1 MKAKQR
7 SILVLW
13 WCLLVLWNAQADG
26 VDVAEVRRTHQD
38 PRPIVGIVSQPLG
51 EETNQS
57 YIAAS
62 YVKWIESSGARVAP
76 LIFDRPAE
84 ELRSIFDAS
93 NAIVFPGGDAS
104 LSEDSAYFQTLK
116 LLFEWTKDANAVG
129 DYFPLYG
136 ACLGLE
142 ALAILVSGNHSIL
155 SDTNAQDDPVPLHL
169 ATRTADSPFLEYLG
183 PKHVEQAL
191 QKPIA
196 YENHA
201 KGLLVDSYYVDQRLR
216 DTFRLL
222 TVSYDRNG
230 QAYVSSMEGK
240 DAPILALQFHPEKNA
255 YEWNTEEH
263 IPHSMDAVEFS
274 QRIGNYVGKL
284 ARNSKHRP
292 TSSSQER
299 SMLIYQYPVTYTGY
313 STKTGVE
320 STFEQEYRFGPASP
334 SAHAAPSNRANQ
346 KSASHSV

>member
-1 MKAKQR
+1 MQTKAR
-7 SILVLW
+7 SNLGLCT
-13 WCLLVLWNAQADG
+13 CLLVLWNAQTEG
-26 VDVAEVRRTHQD
+26 VDVAELRGTYEN

-51 EETNQS
+51 EESNQS

-76 LIFDRPAE
+76 LIFDRPVQ
-84 ELRSIFDAS
+84 ELRATFEAI

-104 LSEDSAYFQTLK
+104 LSVDSAYFQTLK
-116 LLFEWTKDANAVG
+116 LLFEWTKEANSMG

-155 SDTNAQDDPVPLHL
+155 SNTNAQDDPVPLHL

-183 PKHVEQAL
+183 PEQVEQVL

-196 YENHA
+196 YENHV
-201 KGLLVDSYYVDQRLR
+201 KGLLVDSYDADQRLR
-216 DTFRLL
+216 NTFRLL

-263 IPHSMDAVEFS
+263 IPHSLNAVEFS
-274 QRIGNYVGKL
+274 QRIGDYVGKL

-299 SMLIYQYPVTYTGY
+299 RMLIYRYPVTYTGY
-313 STKTGVE
+313 SRQTGVE
-320 STFEQEYRFGPASP
+320 STFEQEYRFGPASQDE
-334 SAHAAPSNRANQ
+334 HATPSNRANQ
-346 KSASHSV
+346 TEARHSV